1 MPLWFVLSATQLSL
15 TGFAQMIQSSGPSFR
30 QFAELNRDLVPSLV
44 HSRFWPL
51 LIAQNAE
58 ECVLTTLME
67 LRTTE
72 LRDLLAWACSYQL
85 KEASYRQMR
94 ARSWRES
101 DRGSFW
107 VDAMHE
113 EATAAMPWLRDF
125 EDAWP
130 LTVVWRRIDGAYPA
144 TIIRLK

>member
-1 MPLWFVLSATQLSL
+1 MAEPRGLRNAVV
-15 TGFAQMIQSSGPSFR
+15 MIQSSGPSFR
-30 QFAELNRDLVPSLV
+30 QFAELNRDLVPTLV

-67 LRTTE
+67 LRTSE
-72 LRDLLAWACSYQL
+72 LRDLLAWARRYQL
-85 KEASYRQMR
+85 KEASYRQIHPF
-94 ARSWRES
+94 SLRES

-107 VDAMHE
+107 VDFMHQ
-113 EATAAMPWLRDF
+113 EATAAMPWLQDF

-130 LTVVWRRIDGAYPA
+130 LTVVWRRIDCTYPA